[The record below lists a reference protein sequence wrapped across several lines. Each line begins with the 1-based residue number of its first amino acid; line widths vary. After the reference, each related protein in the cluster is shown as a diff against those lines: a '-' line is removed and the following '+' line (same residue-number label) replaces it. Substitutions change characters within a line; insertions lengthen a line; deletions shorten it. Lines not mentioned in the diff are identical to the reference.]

1 MRLRTGTTAI
11 AVLSAVI
18 LAGCG
23 GDDDNKNAA
32 ETVTVTSPPATQ
44 AAPPATTIEPL
55 SASMKRVLQR
65 QADDLT
71 RREINDGAVT
81 ITSVICSSETG
92 PSANCTSQIDGGS
105 GASVDPRYPLAGRF
119 DVVVEQTP
127 KREWTATPLDPDA
140 REVAKPLRGQL
151 LEYPEDRG

>member
-1 MRLRTGTTAI
+1 MRLRMGPTAI

-23 GDDDNKNAA
+23 DEDDKNAA

-71 RREINDGAVT
+71 RRGINDGTQT
-81 ITSVICSSETG
+81 ITSVTCSSETG
-92 PSANCTSQIDGGS
+92 PSANCDVTSRAGTNGS
-105 GASVDPRYPLAGRF
+105 IDPRYPLEGRF
-119 DVVVEQTP
+119 DVIVEKTA
-127 KREWTATPLDPDA
+127 KRGWTAVPLDPDA